1 MDDRV
6 DNNGGVRDG
15 KQPGVDHRRMDE
27 QIGGDEMKKEDFELL
42 GLFGL
47 MGLVLFILLILMPTI

>member
-6 DNNGGVRDG
+6 DNNSGVRDG
-15 KQPGVDHRRMDE
+15 KQFSVDHRRVCE
-27 QIGGDEMKKEDFELL
+27 QIGGDQMKKEDFELL

-47 MGLVLFILLILMPTI
+47 MGLVLFILLLLMPTI